1 MRAIAESV
9 GASHLSSRVPF
20 KLAVR
25 YSLVYFPRLL
35 PTIEFFLL
43 RGVDEEGAV
52 GIALLQFVMYAD
64 GLWVYFACATPHRAE
79 LIQKVSV
86 E

>member
-1 MRAIAESV
+1 MRAVVESV
-9 GASHLSSRVPF
+9 GASHLSSLVPF

-35 PTIEFFLL
+35 PTIEFFVQ

-52 GIALLQFVMYAD
+52 GIALLQFVVYAD
-64 GLWVYFACATPHRAE
+64 GLRDCFAWATLQTAE
-79 LIQKVSV
+79 LIRR
-86 E
+86 

>member
-9 GASHLSSRVPF
+9 GASHGPSLVPF
-20 KLAVR
+20 TLAVR

-35 PTIEFFLL
+35 PTIEFFLF

-64 GLWVYFACATPHRAE
+64 GLQDYFACAPHKAE